1 MNKKMLYIPALILI
15 AAYVFFP
22 RPASDLVIRLTFEEV
37 SGDSCELFY
46 MVDSDVNFSS
56 DQKVSAQIDYDSM
69 QAEFWLDG
77 SVAGHLTGIR
87 IDLPHETQVAVV
99 KTITV
104 SSAGVIQ
111 KEFDPRDFFAD
122 SNISGTNNLEIIVVS
137 TLHKTYLSAQSD
149 DPYLIISDELVSQV
163 DACYSDQRAFRL
175 LVCVFLA
182 GFVILSRRKIFETDA
197 A

>member
-1 MNKKMLYIPALILI
+1 M
-15 AAYVFFP
+15 
-22 RPASDLVIRLTFEEV
+22 
-37 SGDSCELFY
+37 
-46 MVDSDVNFSS
+46 
-56 DQKVSAQIDYDSM
+56 
-69 QAEFWLDG
+69 
-77 SVAGHLTGIR
+77 
-87 IDLPHETQVAVV
+87 

-137 TLHKTYLSAQSD
+137 TLHKAYLSAQSD
-149 DPYLIISDELVSQV
+149 DPYLIISDDLVSQV
-163 DACYSDQRAFRL
+163 DACYSDQRVFRL